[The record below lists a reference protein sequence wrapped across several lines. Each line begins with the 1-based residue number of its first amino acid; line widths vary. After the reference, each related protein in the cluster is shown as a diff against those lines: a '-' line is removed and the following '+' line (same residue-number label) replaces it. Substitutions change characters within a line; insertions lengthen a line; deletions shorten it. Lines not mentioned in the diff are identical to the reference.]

1 MSNFHSVPTTQFSS
15 LFDRIAN
22 EWMLISASDGKVTNS
37 MTASWGCFG
46 ILWGKRVAVCFIRP
60 QRYTFEITER
70 AQRLS
75 LAFFDKEH
83 HRALA
88 YMGAHSGRDGDK
100 YLATGLHMTEDENG
114 TPFPAEARVVLLCKQ
129 LYAGRLQKDCFLDPS
144 VISAHYPADDYHQM
158 YVCEIERV
166 LIRED
171 GEHNDS

>member
-1 MSNFHSVPTTQFSS
+1 MSGFRCVPTDEFSP

-60 QRYTFEITER
+60 QRYTYEITER
-70 AQRLS
+70 TERLS
-75 LAFFDKEH
+75 LAFFDEEH
-83 HRALA
+83 HKALG
-88 YMGAHSGRDGDK
+88 YMGTNSGRDGDK
-100 YLATGLHMTEDENG
+100 YAATGLHMTAAEDG
-114 TPFPAEARVVLLCKQ
+114 TPYPAEARVVVLCRK
-129 LYAGRLQKDCFLDPS
+129 LYAGRLQKSDFLDTS
-144 VISAHYPADDYHQM
+144 VIDKHYPADDYHQM

-171 GEHNDS
+171 NT